1 MIDYASTVTV
11 AEYLGE
17 RLRQA
22 GVSHLFG
29 VPGDFNLNLLDGLA
43 EVPGLRWT
51 GSPNEL
57 GAGYAADAY
66 ARSRGLA
73 ALITTYGVGELSA
86 INAVAGSAAEDAPV
100 LHIVGS
106 PRTGTVAAG
115 ALVHHT
121 LADGDFGHF
130 HRAYAEISVTTEI
143 LTADRAGE
151 QIDAVVV
158 AARRDRKPAYL
169 SVPQDLALHRIP
181 AAPLQEPLKINSDSA
196 AVRLFTAAVS
206 EVLTGADRPVLVV
219 GQLAARYR
227 LGERIARLG
236 LPMVTQLAAK
246 GVIDEGTPGHLGDYA
261 GTMLNPAPT
270 EAVDRADV
278 VVHLGSVQTAE
289 LTGFF
294 SARPIDDH
302 TVWTSATVAGVG
314 TQRFENVLFPDAVE
328 AVATALAEH
337 HPANSANA
345 APTDP
350 RFSSTPAAPLTEPQF
365 SSASAAPLTEP
376 RFSSASAAPLTE
388 PRFNSGAELQFGGGS
403 DAADGPQLGDGM
415 GAADGPRLG
424 DGSDGP
430 RLGDGSDGPRLGD
443 GSDAA
448 DGPRLG
454 DGSGGPR
461 LGDGSDATDRPRLG
475 DGSDASA
482 SGAAGEELTQAG
494 LWRALEEWLPEHM
507 ALIADTGTAY
517 WGALSLRLPADTAF
531 VGQPIWNSIGWALPA
546 VLGQGLAEPDRRPV
560 LVIGDG
566 AAQMTIQ
573 ELGTIA
579 AAGLRPVVLLLNNRG
594 YTIERA
600 LQSPQAVYND
610 VTPWNWR
617 ALVAGLTGPETD
629 YHHAATP
636 TELDKALRG
645 ATDHPD
651 RLAFIEVQLDAYD
664 TPPLLRRLA
673 ERATAAAKGAA

>member
-11 AEYLGE
+11 AAYLGE

-66 ARSRGLA
+66 ARTRGLA

-130 HRAYAEISVTTEI
+130 HRAYAEISVTTEV

-151 QIDAVVV
+151 QIDAVIV
-158 AARRDRKPAYL
+158 AARRERKPAYL
-169 SVPQDLALHRIP
+169 SVPQDLALHHIP
-181 AAPLQEPLKINSDSA
+181 AAPLREPLKITSDPIAVRGFSA
-196 AVRLFTAAVS
+196 AVREL
-206 EVLTGADRPVLVV
+206 LTRAERPVLVV

-227 LGERIARLG
+227 LGERIAGLG

-246 GVIDEGTPGHLGDYA
+246 GVIDEGTPGYLGDYA
-261 GTMLNPAPT
+261 GTMLDPVPAA
-270 EAVDRADV
+270 AVDAADV
-278 VVHLGSVQTAE
+278 VLHLGSVQTAE

-294 SARPIDDH
+294 SARPIDDR
-302 TVWTSATVAGVG
+302 TVWTSATVSGVG
-314 TQRFENVLFPDAVE
+314 EQRFEDVLFPDAVE
-328 AVATALAEH
+328 AVAAALGA
-337 HPANSANA
+337 S
-345 APTDP
+345 
-350 RFSSTPAAPLTEPQF
+350 PAATVGASPAATVGASPT
-365 SSASAAPLTEP
+365 ASAPH
-376 RFSSASAAPLTE
+376 
-388 PRFNSGAELQFGGGS
+388 SGP
-403 DAADGPQLGDGM
+403 DDD
-415 GAADGPRLG
+415 
-424 DGSDGP
+424 
-430 RLGDGSDGPRLGD
+430 
-443 GSDAA
+443 
-448 DGPRLG
+448 
-454 DGSGGPR
+454 
-461 LGDGSDATDRPRLG
+461 
-475 DGSDASA
+475 
-482 SGAAGEELTQAG
+482 ELTQAG
-494 LWRALEEWLPEHM
+494 LWRALQEWLPEHT

-517 WGALSLRLPADTAF
+517 WGALSLRLPAGTTF

-560 LVIGDG
+560 LMIGDG

-579 AAGLRPVVLLLNNRG
+579 AAGLRPVILLLNNRG

-645 ATDHPD
+645 AGDHPD

-673 ERATAAAKGAA
+673 ERATAAAKGAS

>member
-1 MIDYASTVTV
+1 MIDFASTVTV

-66 ARSRGLA
+66 ARRRGLA

-115 ALVHHT
+115 SLVHHT

-130 HRAYAEISVTTEI
+130 HRAYAEISVTTEV

-151 QIDAVVV
+151 QIDAVVT
-158 AARRDRKPAYL
+158 AARRERKPAYL

-181 AAPLQEPLKINSDSA
+181 ATPLREPLKIASDPLAVRAFSA
-196 AVRLFTAAVS
+196 AVEKLLSAA
-206 EVLTGADRPVLVV
+206 ERPVVVV
-219 GQLAARYR
+219 GQLAARYG
-227 LGERIARLG
+227 LGAQIAGLG
-236 LPMVTQLAAK
+236 VPMVTQLAAK
-246 GVIDEGTPGHLGDYA
+246 GVIDEGTPGYLGDYA
-261 GTMLNPAPT
+261 GTMLDPAPAA
-270 EAVDRADV
+270 AVDEADV
-278 VVHLGSVQTAE
+278 VLHLGSVQTAE

-294 SARPIDDH
+294 SARPLDDR
-302 TVWTSATVAGVG
+302 TAWTSATAAGVG
-314 TQRFENVLFPDAVE
+314 EQRFENVLFPDAVN
-328 AVATALAEH
+328 AVAAAL
-337 HPANSANA
+337 
-345 APTDP
+345 TDR
-350 RFSSTPAAPLTEPQF
+350 RFSGGAA
-365 SSASAAPLTEP
+365 
-376 RFSSASAAPLTE
+376 
-388 PRFNSGAELQFGGGS
+388 GAGHE
-403 DAADGPQLGDGM
+403 DGPV
-415 GAADGPRLG
+415 
-424 DGSDGP
+424 
-430 RLGDGSDGPRLGD
+430 
-443 GSDAA
+443 
-448 DGPRLG
+448 
-454 DGSGGPR
+454 
-461 LGDGSDATDRPRLG
+461 
-475 DGSDASA
+475 
-482 SGAAGEELTQAG
+482 GEELTQASM
-494 LWRALEEWLPEHM
+494 WRMLQEWLPGHS

-517 WGALSLRLPADTAF
+517 WGALSLRLPADTTF

-566 AAQMTIQ
+566 AAQMTVQ

-579 AAGLRPVVLLLNNRG
+579 AAGLRPVILLLNNRG

-636 TELDKALRG
+636 TELDKSLR
-645 ATDHPD
+645 AAADHPD
-651 RLAFIEVQLDAYD
+651 RLAFIEVELDAYD

-673 ERATAAAKGAA
+673 ERATAAAKATA

>member
-1 MIDYASTVTV
+1 MIENTVTV

-43 EVPGLRWT
+43 EVPGLRWV

-106 PRTGTVAAG
+106 PRTSTVEAG
-115 ALVHHT
+115 SLVHHT
-121 LADGDFGHF
+121 LADGEFGHF
-130 HRAYAEISVTTEI
+130 ARAYGEVSGTVGV

-151 QIDAVVV
+151 QIDAAVLAV
-158 AARRDRKPAYL
+158 RRGRKPGYL

-181 AAPLQEPLKINSDSA
+181 AAALREPLEWNSDPAAVEAFAA
-196 AVRLFTAAVS
+196 AVRELITAA
-206 EVLTGADRPVLVV
+206 EKPVLIV

-227 LGERIARLG
+227 LGARIARMG
-236 LPMVTQLAAK
+236 VPMVTQLAAK
-246 GVIDEGTPGHLGDYA
+246 GVIDEGTPGYLGDYA
-261 GTMLNPAPT
+261 GSMLDPGPA
-270 EAVDRADV
+270 AVVDDADV
-278 VVHLGSVQTAE
+278 LVHLGAVQTAE

-294 SARPIDDH
+294 SARPVDDR
-302 TVWTSATVAGVG
+302 TVWASATAAGIG
-314 TQRFENVLFPDAVE
+314 DQRFENVLFPDAVE
-328 AVATALAEH
+328 IVAATLEQR
-337 HPANSANA
+337 PAPEVERA
-345 APTDP
+345 
-350 RFSSTPAAPLTEPQF
+350 RLEQ
-365 SSASAAPLTEP
+365 
-376 RFSSASAAPLTE
+376 
-388 PRFNSGAELQFGGGS
+388 S
-403 DAADGPQLGDGM
+403 D
-415 GAADGPRLG
+415 
-424 DGSDGP
+424 
-430 RLGDGSDGPRLGD
+430 
-443 GSDAA
+443 
-448 DGPRLG
+448 
-454 DGSGGPR
+454 
-461 LGDGSDATDRPRLG
+461 
-475 DGSDASA
+475 
-482 SGAAGEELTQAG
+482 ELTQAG
-494 LWRALEEWLPEHM
+494 LWSALQEWLPPHS
-507 ALIADTGTAY
+507 ALVADTGTAY
-517 WGALSLRLPADTAF
+517 WGALSMRLPADTVFA
-531 VGQPIWNSIGWALPA
+531 GQPIWNSIGWALPA

-579 AAGLRPVVLLLNNRG
+579 AHGLRPVILLLNNRG

-629 YHHAATP
+629 YHHAGTP
-636 TELDKALRG
+636 TELDKALR
-645 ATDHPD
+645 AAADHPD

-673 ERATAAAKGAA
+673 ERATAAAKGNS